1 MTAAARTGGAGLIRN
16 YLPLFKIRICSL
28 ITFSAAVGLVSAS
41 STGVSMTNLAVLVI
55 VTMAASAGASA
66 FNHCFDTDIDAVMER
81 TRKRPLPSGS
91 VPDSRKALLVAF
103 GLFAGAV
110 ALACGTLNYMVGLH
124 IFLGGFV
131 YAVVYTVWLKRRSW
145 VNIIIGGLAGSF
157 AVLAGGASAAPGLC
171 LPPVLLSVIMF
182 FWTPSHFWSF
192 AVFHREEY
200 EKAGIPMLP
209 NVVGDRKTA
218 RYILLNTILLVVS
231 SFLPVYFG
239 GPGKVYA
246 AAAAAL
252 GAFFIIRNV
261 QLIFNLSKDNAWK
274 NFTASMIYLG
284 GLFAAVVIDASLAHG
299 NILWQ

>member
-1 MTAAARTGGAGLIRN
+1 MTAALRD

-41 STGVSMTNLAVLVI
+41 SAGVSMLNLAFLII
-55 VTMAASAGASA
+55 VTMTASAGASA
-66 FNHCFDTDIDAVMER
+66 FNHYFDTDIDAVMER
-81 TRKRPLPSGS
+81 TRLRPLPSGR
-91 VPDSRKALLVAF
+91 VPDSWKILLVAL
-103 GLFAGAV
+103 GLFAGAI
-110 ALACGTLNYMVGLH
+110 ALACAALNYMVGLH

-157 AVLAGGASAAPGLC
+157 AVLAGGASAAPGFC

-209 NVVGDRKTA
+209 NVVGDFRTA
-218 RYILLNTILLVVS
+218 RYILLNTILLVAS
-231 SFLPVYFG
+231 SLLPVYFG

-246 AAAAAL
+246 AAAVGL

-261 QLIFNLSKDNAWK
+261 QLLLNLTKENAWR
-274 NFTASMIYLG
+274 NFIASMIYLG
-284 GLFAAVVIDASLAHG
+284 GLFAAVVIDAALKHG
-299 NILWQ
+299 NLL